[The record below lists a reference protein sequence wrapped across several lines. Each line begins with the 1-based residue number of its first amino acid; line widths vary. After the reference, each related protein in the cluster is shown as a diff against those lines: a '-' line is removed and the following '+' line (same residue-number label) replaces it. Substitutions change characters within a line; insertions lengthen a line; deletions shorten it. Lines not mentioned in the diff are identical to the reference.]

1 MKKFAEPGRQ
11 KQGAKVGTA
20 LCSAMYG
27 KGGEGACLLSI
38 RAYAPDMQRERE
50 RLRASGG
57 LHAEG
62 RLSSGAQPRGSR
74 PEAVCGCGYGCGR
87 AIYALYEQAGSLM
100 RVLWPCRRAYRRAIA
115 RRRPHLGYRGPFG
128 AVNLHRLH
136 DKSVFFRR
144 RPFQIEVGVQVVGP
158 PVCS

>member
-57 LHAEG
+57 G
-62 RLSSGAQPRGSR
+62 STRRGGCPLEHSR
-74 PEAVCGCGYGCGR
+74 VDRDPKPCVVVAMVV
-87 AIYALYEQAGSLM
+87 AALYTRYTSKPAL
-100 RVLWPCRRAYRRAIA
+100 
-115 RRRPHLGYRGPFG
+115 
-128 AVNLHRLH
+128 
-136 DKSVFFRR
+136 
-144 RPFQIEVGVQVVGP
+144 
-158 PVCS
+158 